1 MYSVRGEVLSGK
13 VYDIVTYIIVTCDDE
28 NSVTT
33 SDRATQRKFLRA
45 TVTFIFKGGGGGGQ
59 RYNEHIK
66 NCEILFRRVLYPVP
80 VTTVCPSSNPCDW
93 RGGKG
98 VYRRGFGR

>member
-45 TVTFIFKGGGGGGQ
+45 TVTFIFKGGGGGQ